1 MAESYKLGGLDSFDD
16 EFWATL
22 LWDIRLIEGRG
33 RTRKIGIKEETMCFM
48 VFYCV
53 SIKYGIVVTRSR
65 RVLCKGRLTASEQW
79 LWEHRSGWEPGSQKS
94 ARVDDAPMYET
105 TIFLFSFCDR
115 ECIINK
121 IEIILHIGL
130 NSLSVDT
137 EGSNGRKRSGL
148 FNRIFVTYQSLL

>member
-22 LWDIRLIEGRG
+22 LWDVRLIEGRG
-33 RTRKIGIKEETMCFM
+33 RTRQIGIKEERICFM

-53 SIKYGIVVTRSR
+53 SIKYSIVVTRSR

-121 IEIILHIGL
+121 IEIILHIAL

-148 FNRIFVTYQSLL
+148 SNRIFVTYQSLL

>member
-22 LWDIRLIEGRG
+22 LWDVRLIEGRD

-53 SIKYGIVVTRSR
+53 SIKYSIVVTRSR

-79 LWEHRSGWEPGSQKS
+79 L
-94 ARVDDAPMYET
+94 
-105 TIFLFSFCDR
+105 
-115 ECIINK
+115 
-121 IEIILHIGL
+121 
-130 NSLSVDT
+130 
-137 EGSNGRKRSGL
+137 
-148 FNRIFVTYQSLL
+148 